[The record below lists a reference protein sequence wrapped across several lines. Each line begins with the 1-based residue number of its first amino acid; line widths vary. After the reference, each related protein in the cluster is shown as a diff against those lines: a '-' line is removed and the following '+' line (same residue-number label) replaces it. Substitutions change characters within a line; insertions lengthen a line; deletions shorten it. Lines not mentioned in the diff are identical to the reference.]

1 MVRVVVSGE
10 PPAGER
16 AAFQEDV
23 IAKLIITCV
32 LVIIVTCVSYCI
44 LSNHS
49 IFVKMMTECHEVS
62 FEGLIG
68 FSFTKTAS
76 KPACHSG

>member
-32 LVIIVTCVSYCI
+32 LVIIVTCVSYYI

-49 IFVKMMTECHEVS
+49 IFVR
-62 FEGLIG
+62 
-68 FSFTKTAS
+68 
-76 KPACHSG
+76 